1 MRIGVDEPP
10 GVQNLRVCPSR
21 IPPASS
27 SSSRSVMPSGAS
39 YCPGRVTCPYS
50 EYRVKPGDFSEP
62 IDRNHSGPCCRIDG
76 TLAMDS
82 TLFTT
87 VGQA

>member
-1 MRIGVDEPP
+1 
-10 GVQNLRVCPSR
+10 
-21 IPPASS
+21 
-27 SSSRSVMPSGAS
+27 
-39 YCPGRVTCPYS
+39 VTCPDS

-62 IDRNHSGPCCRIDG
+62 IERNHSGPCWRIDG

>member
-1 MRIGVDEPP
+1 M
-10 GVQNLRVCPSR
+10 
-21 IPPASS
+21 
-27 SSSRSVMPSGAS
+27 MPSGAS
-39 YCPGRVTCPYS
+39 YWPGRVTCPDS

-62 IDRNHSGPCCRIDG
+62 IERNHRGPWCRIDG